1 MDKGEKGGDDNKKE
15 GLVVASGGRLVSVII
30 VTVGIV
36 TVGIVAV
43 GVVTVGVMAMG
54 VVGVMVVPRLLK
66 VSKAMLHNLRKIDSS
81 GDKIP
86 TITRKSQGRTRAE
99 RGISLSQLVPS
110 TPVGPNQKEDSA
122 KKESE
127 GVSCL
132 RRRKEMSHRCRDSG
146 GGT

>member
-1 MDKGEKGGDDNKKE
+1 VNKGEKGGDDNKKE

-81 GDKIP
+81 GG
-86 TITRKSQGRTRAE
+86 TKSQ
-99 RGISLSQLVPS
+99 Q
-110 TPVGPNQKEDSA
+110 
-122 KKESE
+122 
-127 GVSCL
+127 
-132 RRRKEMSHRCRDSG
+132 
-146 GGT
+146 